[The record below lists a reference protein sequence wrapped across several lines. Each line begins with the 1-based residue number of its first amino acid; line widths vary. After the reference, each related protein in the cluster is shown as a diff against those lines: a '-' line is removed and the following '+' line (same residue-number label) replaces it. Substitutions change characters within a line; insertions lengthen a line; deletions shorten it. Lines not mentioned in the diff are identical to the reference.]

1 MTNNGIITRKADN
14 YRIFLNFFENFY
26 CIIIETVIKYRLE
39 LHNRADISALT
50 EIYI

>member
-26 CIIIETVIKYRLE
+26 CIIIEIVIKYRLE